1 MTPLIPDSL
10 QGALI
15 LSLIDFLLSFFV
27 ISFIGVL
34 LTGFP
39 LLNRIADWVALR
51 RSVAPEV
58 AAVPPAPVADQGIP
72 DEDIAAVMA
81 AISAMVGGE
90 HRILHIEP
98 TQHGVGWLAAGRQA
112 QHQSY
117 QPPRG
122 SKR

>member
-51 RSVAPEV
+51 RSVPPEV
-58 AAVPPAPVADQGIP
+58 AAVPPAPVADLGIP